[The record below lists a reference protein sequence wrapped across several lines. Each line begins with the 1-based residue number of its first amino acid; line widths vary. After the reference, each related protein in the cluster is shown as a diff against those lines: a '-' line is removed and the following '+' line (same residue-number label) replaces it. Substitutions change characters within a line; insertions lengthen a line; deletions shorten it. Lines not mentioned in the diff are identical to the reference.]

1 MINNNLDPSIR
12 VKKENLLIPFLIPG
26 PNQPKEFNTFL
37 RPFIDEM
44 KELERKKFIL
54 SLFIIKIN

>member
-1 MINNNLDPSIR
+1 MINNNLDPSLR
-12 VKKENLLIPFLIPG
+12 VKKENLLIPFLIPE
-26 PNQPKEFNTFL
+26 PNQPKDFNTFL

-54 SLFIIKIN
+54 SLFIMKIN